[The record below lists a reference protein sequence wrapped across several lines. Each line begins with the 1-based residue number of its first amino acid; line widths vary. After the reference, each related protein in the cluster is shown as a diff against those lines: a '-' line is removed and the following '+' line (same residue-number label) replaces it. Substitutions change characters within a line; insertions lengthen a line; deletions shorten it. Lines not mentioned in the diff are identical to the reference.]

1 GTITDMPVS
10 VGSRVSAGD
19 LMVQIDTR
27 DVRNQYDQA
36 QAALNAAQAKVR
48 VSQDQKTRAD
58 ELYSRGGLTADEHAT
73 APLDDV
79 NAQAALVTARTNLDL
94 AKQRLDDATVRAPVS
109 GTVLEQPVTAGQV
122 ISSATSSVSGGTTL
136 LTMADLRQIRMRALV
151 AETDLGEVR
160 PGQHATVTVDA
171 YPDLT
176 FDGTVE
182 KIEPQAPLG

>member
-1 GTITDMPVS
+1 VTLSVVAVLAAGAVWQRFSARPRGPADALATQVVERHDIALTIEASGTIEPVDLVEVKSKASGTITDMPVW
-10 VGSRVSAGD
+10 VGWRVSAGD

-58 ELYSRGGLTADEHAT
+58 ELYSRGVITADEHDT
-73 APLDDV
+73 AQLDDV

-109 GTVLEQPVTAGQV
+109 GTVLEQPVTAGPV
-122 ISSATSSVSGGTTL
+122 ISSPT
-136 LTMADLRQIRMRALV
+136 
-151 AETDLGEVR
+151 
-160 PGQHATVTVDA
+160 
-171 YPDLT
+171 
-176 FDGTVE
+176 
-182 KIEPQAPLG
+182 